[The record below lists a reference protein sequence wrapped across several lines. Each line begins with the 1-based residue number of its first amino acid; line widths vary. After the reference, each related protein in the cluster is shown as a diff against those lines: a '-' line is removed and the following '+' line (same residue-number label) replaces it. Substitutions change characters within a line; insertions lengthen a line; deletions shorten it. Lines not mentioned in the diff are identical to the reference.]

1 MRGKDLI
8 FRGALASAAIL
19 AWGCDTIPG
28 EPEHVIGIWGGPHAG
43 LEVQGGLADVQFDCA
58 SGTIDD
64 PLYPAADGT
73 FAVKGT
79 YRTGAPGPIKVGEYF
94 RSQGAVYSGQVTKA
108 AAKTAPRSMTFR
120 VALED
125 GTILGPFTVKQGQPP
140 QLTRCA

>member
-1 MRGKDLI
+1 MRGKRPI
-8 FRGALASAAIL
+8 FMCLPIAAAIL
-19 AWGCDTIPG
+19 TWGCDTIPG
-28 EPEHVIGIWGGPHAG
+28 EPEHIIGIWGGPHAG

-79 YRTGAPGPIKVGEYF
+79 YRTGAPGPIRVGEYF
-94 RSQGAVYSGQVTKA
+94 RSQPAVYSGQVTKP
-108 AAKTAPRSMTFR
+108 AAKTAPRVMTFK

-125 GTILGPFTVKQGQPP
+125 GTTLGPFTVQQGTPP

>member
-1 MRGKDLI
+1 MRGKDFILK
-8 FRGALASAAIL
+8 GWPVAAAIL
-19 AWGCDTIPG
+19 VSGCDTIPG
-28 EPEHVIGIWGGPHAG
+28 EPEHIIGIWGGPHVG
-43 LEVQGGLADVQFDCA
+43 LEVAGGLADVQFDCA

-64 PLYPAADGT
+64 PLYPAADGS

-94 RSQGAVYSGQVTKA
+94 RSQPAIYSGRVTKA
-108 AAKTAPRSMTFR
+108 VSKAAPRVMTVR

-125 GTILGPFTVKQGQPP
+125 GTILGPFTLQQGMPP